1 MAGFSP
7 FFFSPIVLVL
17 DFSLRSG
24 QESEKLRA
32 SKPWGVR
39 PGTKQIENE
48 DEDEDDWG
56 TLINLGNNSGSAA
69 STIMPTHAQSEDR
82 MFACLLV
89 TAVLWRRRP
98 DINHKILRKS

>member
-7 FFFSPIVLVL
+7 FFFSTMVLVL
-17 DFSLRSG
+17 DSSLRSD

-32 SKPWGVR
+32 GEPWGVR
-39 PGTKQIENE
+39 LGTKQIQNYN
-48 DEDEDDWG
+48 EDDWG

-69 STIMPTHAQSEDR
+69 SIIMPTHAQSEDR

-98 DINHKILRKS
+98 DTNHKILRKS